1 MATYSRTA
9 LVKDVA
15 DALGFNQNNVK
26 EMLDVTLAKIAERTE
41 AGDAVNLPGFGKFEM
56 KERAARTGRNP
67 GTGEAVQIPAS
78 RRLTF
83 KASKPKS

>member
-1 MATYSRTA
+1 MTTYSKTA

-15 DALGFNQNNVK
+15 EALGFNQNNVK

-67 GTGEAVQIPAS
+67 ATGEAIAISAS

-83 KASKPKS
+83 KATKSKS